1 MRREESVRVSVK
13 DAARGEGWA
22 VRELARVQGSLQFV
36 ERSHGEILAALH
48 QVSNSMCF
56 HPFSNLPTPSLS

>member
-1 MRREESVRVSVK
+1 MR

-22 VRELARVQGSLQFV
+22 ERELARLQGSLQFV

-48 QVSNSMCF
+48 QVSTSMCF
-56 HPFSNLPTPSLS
+56 YSSPVLKSPRSFS